1 LGGRFVQKLVAEVMA
16 AWRSAE
22 RLAGEMPA
30 TDPLRRVAVEAA
42 EQLQVVFGTLTMVIE
57 GDDEPDGSQSEL
69 EERVVQTS
77 DEIAADLR
85 RLHAIERLKVSRRAD
100 GERLLELSREA
111 RGLSV
116 EIATKAEDQLNLAEE
131 AAELEKDGQL
141 PRE

>member
-1 LGGRFVQKLVAEVMA
+1 VQKLVAEVMA

-22 RLAGEMPA
+22 RLAGEMPP

-42 EQLQVVFGTLTMVIE
+42 EQLQVVFSTLTMVMQ

-69 EERVVQTS
+69 EEKVVQTS

-116 EIATKAEDQLNLAEE
+116 EIATKAEDQLDLAEE
-131 AAELEKDGQL
+131 AAELEKAGQL
-141 PRE
+141 PGD

>member
-1 LGGRFVQKLVAEVMA
+1 VQKLVAEVMV

-22 RLAGEMPA
+22 RLAGEMPPD
-30 TDPLRRVAVEAA
+30 DPLRRVAAEAA
-42 EQLQVVFGTLTMVIE
+42 EQLQVVFSTLTMVMQ

-85 RLHAIERLKVSRRAD
+85 RMHAIERLKVSRRAD

-116 EIATKAEDQLNLAEE
+116 EIATKAEDQLDLAEE
-131 AAELEKDGQL
+131 AAEREKAGQL
-141 PRE
+141 PGE